1 MSKNQIKIYYI
12 YILFCFIFIL
22 LTTEYLSLE
31 DIIYVAKQT
40 DVISYTQLA
49 KVAPALP
56 VDSDVIIKHVAQRF
70 LIPYLIGLTSNFLNI
85 ELYTTFKIFTFI
97 FIIFYIYIINYIR
110 KKLSFNFLNSILF
123 FSILFLNP
131 YIVRNHLFQPVQAHD
146 ILFFS
151 MGLVFAFTIIK
162 RNYFLNILTT
172 IFCVFLRQT
181 SIAMVVA
188 SSIFLSLNKKFK
200 NFFVLIIFYTLLF
213 LLIINIGNS
222 ISKDVFPIH
231 LTYGLLFYDFSN
243 FDKLFKFFLLPF
255 VAFFPLFIFLLDQKK
270 RY

>member
-1 MSKNQIKIYYI
+1 MLIFKFVAINDDMSKKSNQN
-12 YILFCFIFIL
+12 ILYLYTFLFYFYFINYR
-22 LTTEYLSLE
+22 YLSLE

-123 FSILFLNP
+123 F
-131 YIVRNHLFQPVQAHD
+131 
-146 ILFFS
+146 
-151 MGLVFAFTIIK
+151 
-162 RNYFLNILTT
+162 
-172 IFCVFLRQT
+172 
-181 SIAMVVA
+181 
-188 SSIFLSLNKKFK
+188 
-200 NFFVLIIFYTLLF
+200 
-213 LLIINIGNS
+213 
-222 ISKDVFPIH
+222 
-231 LTYGLLFYDFSN
+231 
-243 FDKLFKFFLLPF
+243 
-255 VAFFPLFIFLLDQKK
+255 
-270 RY
+270 